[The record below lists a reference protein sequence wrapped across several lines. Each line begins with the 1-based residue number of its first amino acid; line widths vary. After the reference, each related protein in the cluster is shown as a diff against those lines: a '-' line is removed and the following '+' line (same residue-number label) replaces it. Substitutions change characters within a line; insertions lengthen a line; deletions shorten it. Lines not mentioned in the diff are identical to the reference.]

1 MTAVIGTTSS
11 ASDGAATFTPSIA
24 DNTEIAGVIML
35 SPKNSEAPKRPRAA
49 RISRRSPTAGR
60 PSTPYQRDQG
70 HDAAL
75 AVVVRPH
82 DQQHVRD
89 RDDDRDRP
97 EDQRYD
103 PVDVVLDDRHR
114 MRVARAENGLHRV
127 ERAGPQVAE
136 DNPQCAER

>member
-1 MTAVIGTTSS
+1 MTAVIGTTKS

-24 DNTEIAGVIML
+24 DNTEIAGVIIL
-35 SPKNSEAPKRPRAA
+35 SPK
-49 RISRRSPTAGR
+49 AGR
-60 PSTPYQRDQG
+60 PATPYQRDQG

-82 DQQHVRD
+82 YQQHVRD

-114 MRVARAENGLHRV
+114 MRVARVENGLHRV

-136 DNPQCAER
+136 DYPQCAER